1 VRARRKALGLDQL
14 ALCDLAHVGPAFL
27 YQLEHG
33 KPSVRLDKLLDVLE
47 VLGLEVHL
55 RAGSNGIAVD
65 APLAPDSP

>member
-1 VRARRKALGLDQL
+1 
-14 ALCDLAHVGPAFL
+14 
-27 YQLEHG
+27 
-33 KPSVRLDKLLDVLE
+33 VLE